1 MICINCGRPLSDKI
15 CDYCGTDYRT
25 DEEKNREKNRVECDH
40 IYDTV
45 FFGDD
50 MRHCCCFL
58 LFKCDRCGE
67 ETKIEITRR
76 LRNKLTGGY

>member
-25 DEEKNREKNRVECDH
+25 DEEKNRVECDH
-40 IYDTV
+40 IYDAV
-45 FFGDD
+45 YMSVNIKHNCAD
-50 MRHCCCFL
+50 L

-67 ETKIEITRR
+67 ETKIKITKR
-76 LRNKLTGGY
+76 LMNKLTGG